1 MIVSIQSSLHQK
13 VNESFDQIWLVFI
26 LHIHIYVHV
35 HVYMCTYVHVQCTF
49 SILRDVQAQLSADL
63 SDKMMALGID
73 SECADLANTS
83 TTIALHTDPTR
94 IKKG

>member
-13 VNESFDQIWLVFI
+13 VNKAFDQIWLVFMVQ
-26 LHIHIYVHV
+26 YCTSTFMYMYN
-35 HVYMCTYVHVQCTF
+35 VYNVCTCTF